1 MAAESL
7 AKAGEITLVGSAQG
21 CDLEGNATAASAS
34 RIAAAV
40 ALAKNADVPIVFV
53 GLTPNNDPKNSGT
66 PPVVGVASAL
76 ESEGHDRT
84 DIDLQGQQEPLIKAL
99 VAANPKTVVVLCAR
113 ALCICLRRLHPLA
126 LRRLSARRIH
136 GGALDIT
143 WSKEN
148 ANAILVSSHQSQ
160 SPRLDSR
167 RCHGRTLTTQGRW
180 EATRSCTRC

>member
-40 ALAKNADVPIVFV
+40 ALAKSADVPIVFV

-113 ALCICLRRLHPLA
+113 ALWHLLA
-126 LRRLSARRIH
+126 TAASARAEVGECAGFTAVPWTSH
-136 GGALDIT
+136 GA
-143 WSKEN
+143 
-148 ANAILVSSHQSQ
+148 
-160 SPRLDSR
+160 R
-167 RCHGRTLTTQGRW
+167 RMPTPSL
-180 EATRSCTRC
+180 